1 MKVKIIKLIHE
12 AVLNQTP
19 QEKVLMKVR
28 DIINDIPNFNIREK
42 AQMYVL
48 VKKISVLM
56 YMQEGKLYNKQ
67 ILKYSTG
74 INKIQEHADSRRR
87 KTGLAQE
94 MRAHRART
102 GVFYLLSSHSNP
114 AEGHAPYQGKIYVDR
129 FWRSITADDPELQK
143 KVRAYIR
150 NHDTLTVQEIIR
162 EPVYMLT
169 RPYCKHF
176 FIELDTDEVLN
187 NGLKKVK
194 QSHPEAQVRT
204 HNINYRKKYYRLR
217 GQIHTVLD
225 MPEEAAWD
233 KKIER
238 RQA

>member
-1 MKVKIIKLIHE
+1 
-12 AVLNQTP
+12 
-19 QEKVLMKVR
+19 MKVR

-48 VKKISVLM
+48 VKNIAVLM

-94 MRAHRART
+94 MRGHRART

-114 AEGHAPYQGKIYVDR
+114 AEGHAPYQGQIFVDR
-129 FWRSITADDPELQK
+129 FWKSVTSDDPELQK

-150 NHDTLTVQEIIR
+150 NHDTLTVQEIIKS
-162 EPVYMLT
+162 PVYMIT

-187 NGLKKVK
+187 NGVKKIRNN
-194 QSHPEAQVRT
+194 HPEAQVRT
-204 HNINYRKKYYRLR
+204 HNINYRTKYYKLR
-217 GQIHTVLD
+217 EKIHTVLE
-225 MPEEAAWD
+225 MPAEAAWD
-233 KKIER
+233 KKLIKK
-238 RQA
+238 RQG

>member
-48 VKKISVLM
+48 VKKIAVLM

-67 ILKYSTG
+67 ILTYSTG
-74 INKIQEHADSRRR
+74 INKIQEHADSRKRR
-87 KTGLAQE
+87 IGVRDE

-102 GVFYLLSSHSNP
+102 GVFYMLSSHSNP
-114 AEGHAPYQGKIYVDR
+114 AEGHAPYQGQIFVDR
-129 FWRSITADDPELQK
+129 FWKSITGGDKRVQ
-143 KVRAYIR
+143 AYIR
-150 NHDTLTVQEIIR
+150 NHNTLTVQEIIR
-162 EPVYMLT
+162 APVYMIT

-176 FIELDTDEVLN
+176 FIELDTEEVLN
-187 NGLKKVK
+187 NGLKKVR
-194 QSHPEAQVRT
+194 QNHPEAQVRT

-217 GQIHTVLD
+217 GQIHTVLE

-233 KKIER
+233 KKLEK